1 LSLGGA
7 QRSSKHHLSLWER
20 FSARPIRVSVPGHLG
35 HAGSAY
41 Y

>member
-20 FSARPIRVSVPGHLG
+20 FFARPIRVSVPGHLG